1 MIKTFFSNRI
11 NLIYLLAFAMPISFY
26 AWVSML
32 NNFAIDKVLFTGL
45 EIGNLQSIREIP
57 GFLAFLAVYFLLIF
71 SNQNFAIFSLLL
83 LGIGT
88 SLTGI
93 FPTVYGLYFT
103 TIIMSLGFHYL
114 ETMQQIFQLNW
125 VDKDKTAIIMG
136 KVISIKSFSMIFTY
150 MALFVAFRVFD
161 IEYIYAYIIFGMLA
175 VVFAIVAFFGFDKF
189 KESTPSHK
197 KLILK
202 KEYWLFYT
210 LTFFAGARRQ
220 IFVVFAGF
228 LLVEK
233 YGFSVENIVLLHFVN
248 AIFSTYFAR
257 VIGRFISKFGE
268 RLSLRLEYIGL
279 AILFLMYGLVD
290 NEIIVTIL
298 YVVDH
303 ILFAMTIA
311 INSYF
316 KKIADPKDIS
326 SSMGVSF
333 TINHIAAVFLPV
345 LLGIVWIYSYKLV
358 FVIGS
363 IIAIFSIF
371 FSFIIPKH
379 PSINNKTVFV
389 NKI

>member
-175 VVFAIVAFFGFDKF
+175 VVFAIVAFLGFDKF